1 MKPLS
6 FLLIAVV
13 LSFNIGHAQKLKVNK
28 KIDVQQTKID
38 IVEYKDFNFYFCY
51 DIIKGDTIFVT
62 ASRAEEFGY
71 EVKMA
76 LTNKKILPKVYF
88 TDYAAEKIPINDSII
103 EIVDSSVIK
112 ELKIKSY
119 KLEVNKK
126 SFKQGDTLKL
136 KFEII
141 TDENLSHHPKTI
153 TGEIF
158 HFLNK
163 ESAYWDN
170 GRFYTNT
177 MLNKLLE
184 KKE

>member
-6 FLLIAVV
+6 LLLLATL
-13 LSFNIGHAQKLKVNK
+13 LSFNIGYAQKLKVNK
-28 KIDVQQTKID
+28 KIDVQQIKIHLD
-38 IVEYKDFNFYFCY
+38 EYKDFNFYSCY
-51 DIIKGDTIFVT
+51 DMVKGDTIFVT
-62 ASRAEEFGY
+62 ASRAEQFGY
-71 EVKMA
+71 KVKMA
-76 LTNKKILPKVYF
+76 LINKKILPKVYF

-119 KLEVNKK
+119 KLEVNKM
-126 SFKQGDTLKL
+126 SFKRGDTLKL

-141 TDENLSHHPKTI
+141 TDENLSPHPKTI
-153 TGEIF
+153 KGEIL
-158 HFLNK
+158 HFLNE
-163 ESAYWDN
+163 ESVYWYD
-170 GRFYTNT
+170 GMYRTNT